1 MPNYVNKDSPNKYDV
16 RAYSGSDV
24 APVSPAYKRAEP
36 PRTFGEV
43 FAQWA
48 HNLGAG
54 LGVVVMW
61 LIVSYALHGLLFFL
75 GLIGEPWP
83 NPYRV
88 GLAALG
94 AGGAWFGLLM
104 WWRSSLDEMREE
116 GQWQMLEAERDAAL
130 EREAE
135 TEARWQL
142 KYEALSRDYSM
153 LQAEHKLL
161 VQRKV
166 VGRPADVQSEAPA
179 AQPRP
184 SNVVLPVKVE
194 AQSDAIELLQRFY
207 NRLPWARDAMMR
219 EHKWS
224 KGRWEAAKQWL
235 VDSKVLMYGGEKG
248 NVPQWVYPNDYNT
261 ALQKVMVRQVSRSV
275 VMSSAE

>member
-1 MPNYVNKDSPNKYDV
+1 MPKHATPDRKYDV
-16 RAYSGSDV
+16 RAYSGADTE
-24 APVSPAYKRAEP
+24 PVYMRAEP
-36 PRTFGEV
+36 PRNFGEV

-61 LIVSYALHGLLFFL
+61 LIASYALHGLLFFL

-88 GLAALG
+88 GMAALG
-94 AGGAWFGLLM
+94 AGGFWFGVLM

-130 EREAE
+130 EREVE
-135 TEARWQL
+135 TEAKWQL
-142 KYEALSRDYSM
+142 KYDAIAKDYSM

-161 VQRKV
+161 VQRRV
-166 VGRPADVQSEAPA
+166 VGRPADVQAEEPA
-179 AQPRP
+179 PRP
-184 SNVVLPVKVE
+184 ANVVLPVKIE
-194 AQSDAIELLQRFY
+194 AQHDAIELLQRYY

-261 ALQKVMVRQVSRSV
+261 ALQKVQARSVSRAV
-275 VMSSAE
+275 VMSSDK